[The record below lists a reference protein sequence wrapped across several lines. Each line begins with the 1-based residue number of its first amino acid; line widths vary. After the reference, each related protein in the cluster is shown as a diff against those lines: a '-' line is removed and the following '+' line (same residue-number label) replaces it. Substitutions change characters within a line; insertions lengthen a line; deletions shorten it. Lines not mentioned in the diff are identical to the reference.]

1 MRYAKNALG
10 DLVPAVVYIEPN
22 PVLAAVAYQNS
33 LQSAALAGLG
43 CACDGDS
50 GGSGSGYQEIDWRT
64 AMSDDNGASQG
75 RDVMFRNAGI
85 NGMGDFV
92 PASFPVPQNPLVNNA
107 LVRSLAGLNGID
119 LTSPTAFMTSV
130 QTGSSFG
137 VSNLMLVGAAAIA
150 AFFLMGGKGRR

>member
-22 PVLAAVAYQNS
+22 PVLAAVAYQNN
-33 LQSAALAGLG
+33 LQNAALAGLG

-64 AMSDDNGASQG
+64 AMSDDNGAQQG

-85 NGMGDFV
+85 NGMGDFA
-92 PASFPVPQNPLVNNA
+92 PASFPVPQNPLANNA
-107 LVRSLAGLNGID
+107 LVRSLAGLNGVD

-130 QTGSSFG
+130 QSGKSFG
-137 VSNLMLVGAAAIA
+137 IANYLLIGGAVLAAAL
-150 AFFLMGGKGRR
+150 FMGGKGRR